1 MTTHEDSERVEYAAL
16 ASRVREA
23 ERLSQYGWLSSGLA
37 AAALIAWG
45 VIGRS
50 AALMLPA
57 ILAVAWGFQVATR
70 AREEAGLIAAYLEEF
85 HEGPGSGLQW
95 FSQRSRLPSSA
106 GRGAGDW
113 AAVAL
118 ANLSVGLAVAF
129 AWVFSSVTSR
139 GELMA
144 GLATGCG
151 LAFAFYSVSETAR
164 ELRSDR
170 GALWRQ
176 TRQGLQEVGRPARVS
191 SLR

>member
-1 MTTHEDSERVEYAAL
+1 MTTHEESERVEYAAL
-16 ASRVREA
+16 ASRIREA
-23 ERLSQYGWLSSGLA
+23 ERLSQTGWLASGLA
-37 AAALIAWG
+37 AATLIAWG
-45 VIGRS
+45 VIGRN

-70 AREEAGLIAAYLEEF
+70 AREEAGWIAAYLEEF
-85 HEGPGSGLQW
+85 HESPGSGLQW
-95 FSQRSRLPSSA
+95 FSQRGRVASNA

-129 AWVFSSVTSR
+129 AWVLSSATSR

-151 LAFAFYSVSETAR
+151 LAFGFYSVSETAR

-176 TRQGLQEVGRPARVS
+176 TRQGLPEVGRPARVS